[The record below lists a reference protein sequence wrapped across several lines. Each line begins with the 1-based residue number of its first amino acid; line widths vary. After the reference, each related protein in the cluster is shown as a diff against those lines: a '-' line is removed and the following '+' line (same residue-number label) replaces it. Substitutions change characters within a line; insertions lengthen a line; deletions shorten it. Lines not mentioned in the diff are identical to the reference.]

1 MIVLL
6 AAAYGIFCLIIEDD
20 KIWADASING
30 VNIQGMSKK
39 EAAQTVEQKFEED
52 YKDTAVTVELDG
64 QQYTMNV
71 FPMLGMDA
79 SAEIEK
85 AYEKGHGNLL
95 VRGLEWVEMK
105 WGKAEKLS
113 YDVQPT
119 ATHPDEVEGIVQASG
134 IQDYN
139 SMQDTTYEV
148 TDTGLIVHKGISG
161 TRPDVDA
168 LKQQIQ
174 TNVTAMNFQDV
185 ISCPTAENQLTEPD
199 FAGIASQ
206 IYTDPVNAT
215 LDPDNGYSV
224 VASKNGT
231 SMNADNAKAEYESA
245 EENTDITIPFT
256 FTEPEITTEKM
267 NANLFKDTLGSYS
280 SSAAGGTSGRIHNVG
295 LTASICNG
303 QIVLPGETFSFN
315 GVVGDTTAEKGY
327 QEAAGYQDGKVVQ
340 VLGGGECQ
348 VSSTLFSAILYTD
361 LDVVERANHSM
372 PVHYV
377 PSGMDATVF
386 WDSPD
391 FKFENNHK
399 YPVKIVMNMDSSD
412 TLTVKILG
420 TKENDYTIEPR
431 VEQIDEMSNVTYR
444 DYKDASGNVVKSESV
459 CASKYK
465 PLNSGS

>member
-1 MIVLL
+1 MTKMGKKKKKGLVAALCVIAVIVLL

-20 KIWADASING
+20 KIWADASVNG

-105 WGKAEKLS
+105 RGKAEKLS

-119 ATHPDEVEGIVQASG
+119 VAHPDEVEGIVQASG

-206 IYTDPVNAT
+206 IY
-215 LDPDNGYSV
+215 
-224 VASKNGT
+224 
-231 SMNADNAKAEYESA
+231 
-245 EENTDITIPFT
+245 
-256 FTEPEITTEKM
+256 TEPEITTEKM

-361 LDVVERANHSM
+361 LDVLERANHSM

>member
-1 MIVLL
+1 MTKRGKKKGLVAALSVVAVIVLL

-148 TDTGLIVHKGISG
+148 TDTGLIVHKGIAG

-206 IYTDPVNAT
+206 IY
-215 LDPDNGYSV
+215 
-224 VASKNGT
+224 
-231 SMNADNAKAEYESA
+231 
-245 EENTDITIPFT
+245 
-256 FTEPEITTEKM
+256 TEPEITTEKM

-361 LDVVERANHSM
+361 LDVLERANHSM

>member
-1 MIVLL
+1 
-6 AAAYGIFCLIIEDD
+6 
-20 KIWADASING
+20 
-30 VNIQGMSKK
+30 
-39 EAAQTVEQKFEED
+39 
-52 YKDTAVTVELDG
+52 
-64 QQYTMNV
+64 
-71 FPMLGMDA
+71 
-79 SAEIEK
+79 
-85 AYEKGHGNLL
+85 
-95 VRGLEWVEMK
+95 
-105 WGKAEKLS
+105 
-113 YDVQPT
+113 
-119 ATHPDEVEGIVQASG
+119 
-134 IQDYN
+134 
-139 SMQDTTYEV
+139 
-148 TDTGLIVHKGISG
+148 
-161 TRPDVDA
+161 
-168 LKQQIQ
+168 
-174 TNVTAMNFQDV
+174 
-185 ISCPTAENQLTEPD
+185 
-199 FAGIASQ
+199 
-206 IYTDPVNAT
+206 
-215 LDPDNGYSV
+215 
-224 VASKNGT
+224 
-231 SMNADNAKAEYESA
+231 
-245 EENTDITIPFT
+245 
-256 FTEPEITTEKM
+256 M

-361 LDVVERANHSM
+361 LDVLERANHSM

-431 VEQIDEMSNVTYR
+431 VVSQVPN
-444 DYKDASGNVVKSESV
+444 
-459 CASKYK
+459 
-465 PLNSGS
+465 

>member
-1 MIVLL
+1 MTKMGKKKKKGLVAALCVIAVIVLL

-20 KIWADASING
+20 KIWADASVNG

-71 FPMLGMDA
+71 FPMLGM
-79 SAEIEK
+79 E
-85 AYEKGHGNLL
+85 G
-95 VRGLEWVEMK
+95 VEMK
-105 WGKAEKLS
+105 RGKAEKLS

-119 ATHPDEVEGIVQASG
+119 VAHPDEVEGIVQASG

-148 TDTGLIVHKGISG
+148 TDTGLIVHKGIAG

-206 IYTDPVNAT
+206 IYTEPVNAT

-231 SMNADNAKAEYESA
+231 SMDADSAKAEYESA

-361 LDVVERANHSM
+361 LDVLERANHSM